1 MEESLFAHDQ
11 QVMEAALSDV
21 AKKVLEMQNQ
31 GELPSLFQETTLPEI
46 QSVPHHVMILL
57 DMSAST
63 FEKEIF
69 KLSNLVCAELLRTLP
84 AYLPDSTLS
93 ILPYSDGAQG
103 VMNNFQNFIARAAQL
118 LTMPSFIFSAVAWEN
133 RRASSGDSSL

>member
-1 MEESLFAHDQ
+1 
-11 QVMEAALSDV
+11 
-21 AKKVLEMQNQ
+21 
-31 GELPSLFQETTLPEI
+31 
-46 QSVPHHVMILL
+46 MILL

-103 VMNNFQNFIARAAQL
+103 VMNNFQNFIAPGRHNCL
-118 LTMPSFIFSAVAWEN
+118 RCHLFIFL
-133 RRASSGDSSL
+133 SSCLGKQKGIEW